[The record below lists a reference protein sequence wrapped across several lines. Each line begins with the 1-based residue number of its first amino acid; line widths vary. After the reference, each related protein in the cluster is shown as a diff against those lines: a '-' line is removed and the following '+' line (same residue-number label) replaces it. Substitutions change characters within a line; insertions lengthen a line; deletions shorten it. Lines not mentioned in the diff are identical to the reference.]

1 MSKTILAD
9 VEGFTP
15 CIDVITK
22 EYGVMVSAVFGRV
35 WRYCQGSRSV
45 CDASLET
52 IADDLNMGYMTVL
65 RHIKKLVEDGYLED
79 LTPTARNRPH
89 TYRDTGKVHVTLS
102 LAAGLPKRESERSTN
117 LVEQVYQN
125 DRVGSTNLV
134 VEDSIKIQVKKE
146 EEEGVSRTKGITY
159 FLDALGA
166 KRLNKIQFKKLS
178 ELEKTY
184 GTDRLKEMTDWCATN
199 GMAVG
204 RSIAAMETAAKTWG
218 QAKKRSTNGNGRAQ
232 PNKQKQIDDE
242 WEAALEKYK

>member
-15 CIDVITK
+15 CIDVLTRQ
-22 EYGVMVSAVFGRV
+22 YGVMVSAVFGRV
-35 WRYCQGSRSV
+35 WRYCQGSRNV

-102 LAAGLPKRESERSTN
+102 IAAGLPKSETDGSTKM
-117 LVEQVYQN
+117 VDQVYQN
-125 DRVGSTNLV
+125 DRAGSTKLV

-146 EEEGVSRTKGITY
+146 EEEEGAARTEGITY
-159 FLDALGA
+159 FLKALGA
-166 KRLNKIQFKKLS
+166 KRLNTVQFKKLAT
-178 ELEKTY
+178 LEKAH
-184 GTDRLKEMTDWCATN
+184 GTDKLKEMIDWCATN
-199 GMAVG
+199 SMSIG
-204 RSIAAMETAAKTWG
+204 RAITSMETAAPTWG
-218 QAKKRSTNGNGRAQ
+218 QSKKRANGKPAQQQKAKKEA
-232 PNKQKQIDDE
+232 DE
-242 WEAALEKYK
+242 WEAALAKFR